1 MIVRYND
8 NHIQDFRSDRAIR
21 VKAENYIRDAEFLD
35 VTIQSV
41 ILQARG
47 LTRAIAI
54 SQGFEWITTPAPAP
68 ATDGYAKVNNYNF
81 TFDKDAM

>member
-8 NHIQDFRSDRAIR
+8 NHIQDFRSYRAIR
-21 VKAENYIRDAEFLD
+21 VKSENYIRDAEFLD

-54 SQGFEWITTPAPAP
+54 SQGFEWVSTPPP